1 MRRMIVLLLVA
12 LVYMGNAFR
21 ASIPYTRKVGA
32 KPLTMSASEEDPNY
46 KAHLPSL
53 LKKGMSP
60 DRPDPEIA
68 VQLRARY
75 KEIIGVKKDAASTL
89 KTANPELAAE
99 LEELADE
106 MEETHEH
113 FVALAESWDAWGR
126 PDPDLASQLREKK
139 YPATDP
145 NYEAHIDDFMKKGQ
159 KEDRPGP
166 DLPSELRML
175 KYKNMAGVKKL
186 AAGEI
191 KRTGLNEALAEELSD
206 IAEEI
211 EESHER
217 FENLV
222 MAMKERAMYQDTSKS
237 TR

>member
-1 MRRMIVLLLVA
+1 MVRMLVLCVVA
-12 LVYMGNAFR
+12 LLYVGTAFR
-21 ASIPYTRKVGA
+21 TSMSTSRRTGA
-32 KPLTMSASEEDPNY
+32 QLRMMTEEDPNY

-53 LKKGMSP
+53 LQKGLSP

-68 VQLRARY
+68 NQLRSRY

-126 PDPDLASQLREKK
+126 PDPDLARQLREKK
-139 YPATDP
+139 YPPTDP
-145 NYEAHIDDFMKKGQ
+145 NYEAHLDEFMKKGQ
-159 KEDRPGP
+159 EEDRPGP
-166 DLPSELRML
+166 DLPSQLRML
-175 KYKNMAGVKKL
+175 KYKNMASVKKL
-186 AAGEI
+186 ASAEI
-191 KRTGLNEALAEELSD
+191 KKSGLNEALAEELSD

-211 EESHER
+211 EESHQR
-217 FENLV
+217 FEDLA
-222 MAMKERAMYQDTSKS
+222 MAMKERAAYQDTSKS
-237 TR
+237 SR